1 MNFNI
6 FVLIIFK
13 IPEKFLIA
21 VISSSILVFLFIA
34 GRILDS
40 IIARK
45 KQKIDWYLSVI
56 ITPNVPKAYEF
67 YKKVLTSAKSSYL
80 KLKKNEDSENI
91 SEVKTLEMAKI
102 QKLKRD
108 FEFSF
113 LALISANYSQT
124 AFNLTDMLLVLE
136 NDVTEFL
143 DQFADSS
150 LESFEIK
157 VLESKV
163 DFFKELYSPL
173 ELNRFVQ
180 WFKKNYL
187 WAMVLILLIMAL
199 LTFLPVYNK

>member
-1 MNFNI
+1 
-6 FVLIIFK
+6 
-13 IPEKFLIA
+13 
-21 VISSSILVFLFIA
+21 
-34 GRILDS
+34 
-40 IIARK
+40 
-45 KQKIDWYLSVI
+45 
-56 ITPNVPKAYEF
+56 
-67 YKKVLTSAKSSYL
+67 
-80 KLKKNEDSENI
+80 
-91 SEVKTLEMAKI
+91 MAKI